1 MSTLEGSGPGRLRP
15 RERMIQAMLFLVAR
29 HGYRA
34 TTVEEMLA
42 RAEVTRRSFEATFP
56 EGRKECLLAAY
67 EESVDQAFEIVKT
80 ACEKA
85 GGIGV
90 KAVEAGLRA
99 LLAAMVECPVQAR
112 VCVVEIA
119 SLGGLGRE
127 ARNRTIERFAALLS
141 GVIGGPTSRT
151 QAEAT
156 VAGWYYVL
164 HATVLEGRAGELGQI
179 LPDMVYMVTSR
190 RRELMKPGTSS

>member
-1 MSTLEGSGPGRLRP
+1 
-15 RERMIQAMLFLVAR
+15 MIQEMLFLVAR
-29 HGYRA
+29 HGFRA
-34 TTVEEMLA
+34 TTVEEILR
-42 RAEVTRRSFEATFP
+42 RAEVTRRSFEETFP
-56 EGRKECLLAAY
+56 EGRGECLLAAY
-67 EESVDQAFEIVKT
+67 EQCVDQAFEIVKT

-85 GGIGV
+85 GGIGIP
-90 KAVEAGLRA
+90 AVEAGLRA
-99 LLAAMVECPVQAR
+99 LLDAMEECPAQAR

-119 SLGGLGRE
+119 SVGATGRE
-127 ARNRTIERFAALLS
+127 ARNRTIERFAALLR

-164 HATVLEGRAGELGQI
+164 HATVLEGKAGELGQI

-190 RRELMKPGTSS
+190 QRELMKPSGASG